1 MARSAPRVPRPRF
14 VRFVSRTVVV
24 LAAGWFV
31 SLLCIAG
38 WSRRS
43 SAESAD
49 AIVVL
54 GAAQYGGRPSP
65 VLKSRLD
72 HALGLWQADRA
83 PHLVLTGGRRPGDLI
98 SEAAAGR
105 RYLVRRGIPNDSMML
120 EPAGRTSLAS
130 IRGAAQL
137 LTERH
142 TRPGGAAT
150 VPADSA
156 ASARPRVLLVSD
168 PFHMLRLE
176 VLARL
181 NGLTPLPSPTR
192 TSPISA
198 NRAILEYM
206 LRESVAL
213 PTDLAL
219 MLWLKMTGRSV
230 DEAPP
235 SSGPSSS

>member
-1 MARSAPRVPRPRF
+1 MARSAPKIPRPRF
-14 VRFVSRTVVV
+14 VRFVSRAFVV
-24 LAAGWFV
+24 LAAGWLI

-38 WSRRS
+38 WSRRAS
-43 SAESAD
+43 TQTAD

-72 HALGLWQADRA
+72 HALGLYTAQRA
-83 PHLVLTGGRRPGDLI
+83 PAVVLTGGRRPGDLI

-105 RYLVRRGIPNDSMML
+105 RYLVRQGIPNTAMLL

-130 IRGAAQL
+130 IQ
-137 LTERH
+137 
-142 TRPGGAAT
+142 GAAT
-150 VPADSA
+150 LLLARRDSLPASTDSLA
-156 ASARPRVLLVSD
+156 RAARPRVLLVSD

-198 NRAILEYM
+198 NRAVLEYM

-219 MLWLKMTGRSV
+219 MLWLKMSGRKV
-230 DEAPP
+230 D
-235 SSGPSSS
+235 S

>member
-1 MARSAPRVPRPRF
+1 MARSAPKIPRPRSIKF
-14 VRFVSRTVVV
+14 VTRTLVV
-24 LAAGWFV
+24 LGTAWLV
-31 SLLCIAG
+31 VLLCIAG

-43 SAESAD
+43 SADTAD

-72 HALGLWQADRA
+72 HALALFNERRA
-83 PHLVLTGGRRPGDLI
+83 PQVVLTGGRRPGDLI

-105 RYLVRRGIPNDSMML
+105 RYLVRRGIPNEAMLL

-130 IRGAAQL
+130 VYGAAEL
-137 LTERH
+137 LVAR
-142 TRPGGAAT
+142 RDSLAAQRGDT
-150 VPADSA
+150 ATLA
-156 ASARPRVLLVSD
+156 KPRVLLVSD

-176 VLARL
+176 ILARFH
-181 NGLTPLPSPTR
+181 GLTPLPSPTR

-198 NRAILEYM
+198 NRAVLEYM

-219 MLWLKMTGRSV
+219 ILWLKVSGREL
-230 DEAPP
+230 DGA
-235 SSGPSSS
+235 